1 VGVDQAVADP
11 WALNEA
17 DYPARGTRE
26 EQLRFVL
33 RYAILAPSNRNSQPW
48 CFTVRR
54 DQISIHADVS
64 RWQRVSDPHG
74 HELHVSIGCALE
86 NLLVALDHFG
96 FGHVVTRAPGALDGT
111 IAVQV
116 AILDRPT
123 PAPFR
128 PPTLFKALT
137 ARRTDHGGYGAR
149 SVPVAVQR
157 RFGLCRDGEDLSL
170 LLTDNGAIRNAVHK
184 LVLQGEALGLSSR
197 AYREELAESIRAG
210 DFGGPWLLT
219 LAQQFAVSHLGSRI
233 ADVRGGAGALRGSPV
248 FGVVGGPNGSNE
260 MYIRAG
266 ELLERLYLVATLQG
280 VSLQPISQLVEVPSV
295 KAQFA
300 KLFRAA
306 GVPLV
311 AFRAGYGRH
320 PARPAPRRGLEEAL
334 L

>member
-1 VGVDQAVADP
+1 MDQAVADP
-11 WALNEA
+11 WSLSEA
-17 DYPARGTRE
+17 DYPARGPRE
-26 EQLRFVL
+26 DQLRFAL
-33 RYAILAPSNRNSQPW
+33 RYAVLAPSNRNSQPW
-48 CFTVRR
+48 CFTVRH
-54 DQISIHADVS
+54 DQISVHADLS
-64 RWQRVSDPHG
+64 RWQRVSDPRG

-96 FGHVVTRAPGALDGT
+96 FGHVVTRSPGALDDT
-111 IAVQV
+111 IAAQV

-137 ARRTDHGGYGAR
+137 ARRTDHGGYRAR
-149 SVPVAVQR
+149 TVTAAVQR

-170 LLTDNGAIRNAVHK
+170 LITDNGGIRSAVHR
-184 LVLQGEALGLSSR
+184 LMLQGEALGLSNR

-219 LAQQFAVSHLGSRI
+219 LAQQLAVQHLGSRL

-248 FGVVGGPNGSNE
+248 FGVIGGPNGSNE

-266 ELLERLYLVATLQG
+266 QLLERLYLVATLQG
-280 VSLQPISQLVEVPSV
+280 VSLQPVSQLVEVASV
-295 KAQFA
+295 KARFA
-300 KLFRAA
+300 RLFRAA

-320 PARPAPRRGLEEAL
+320 RGRPAPRRALEEVL